1 MVKRKRKMGELK
13 DSLVDWAE
21 GQAQVGTM
29 SMVLLPSRNYP
40 FKVSNQVHKITLT
53 RKGTYHE
60 IDPDF
65 FSEEDGAFNLYDE
78 KSKVFYLPA
87 ISKVLYAEKKY
98 PDLKDNQLF
107 APIYVVIKDDTV
119 DIFGQVIDLL
129 EPRQFITDENVL

>member
-1 MVKRKRKMGELK
+1 MAKNKRKMGELK
-13 DSLVDWAE
+13 DSLIDWAE

-40 FKVSNQVHKITLT
+40 FKVSTKVHKITLT
-53 RKGTYHE
+53 RKGTYNE

-65 FSEEDGAFNLYDE
+65 FSEDDGAFNLYDE
-78 KSKVFYLPA
+78 ESKVFYLPA

-119 DIFGQVIDLL
+119 EIFGQVIDLL
-129 EPRQFITDENVL
+129 EPKKFISDKNIL